1 MYIPAELTL
10 QIPHATVH
18 SSLVADAWLAWQSMH
33 KSMMW
38 LRQMAQL
45 STTMSQ
51 AQRATAFHCI
61 VSVRPSDAMVSW
73 LPYLLDFELLFSFRN
88 IAARAGLGVL
98 HLGRRSGICHL
109 DVGHD
114 GCEVCGVLRGGFVV
128 FSSELEGAA
137 CCAMLISV
145 VRNGCSDLG
154 EKVISQVVI
163 ETINKRCL
171 HVKEARYMD
180 GITSLQRRVVIDWH
194 GHPPGFC
201 RLRGGVSATQAG
213 GD

>member
-1 MYIPAELTL
+1 MSIPAELTL

-61 VSVRPSDAMVSW
+61 VSARSSDAMVSW
-73 LPYLLDFELLFSFRN
+73 LLYLLDFELLLSFRH
-88 IAARAGLGVL
+88 ITACASLGVL

-114 GCEVCGVLRGGFVV
+114 GCEVCGVLRGGIVV
-128 FSSELEGAA
+128 FSSELQDAV
-137 CCAMLISV
+137 CCAMLISA
-145 VRNGCSDLG
+145 VR
-154 EKVISQVVI
+154 
-163 ETINKRCL
+163 
-171 HVKEARYMD
+171 M
-180 GITSLQRRVVIDWH
+180 
-194 GHPPGFC
+194 
-201 RLRGGVSATQAG
+201 
-213 GD
+213 

>member
-1 MYIPAELTL
+1 MSKLADASSMYIPAELTL

-73 LPYLLDFELLFSFRN
+73 LPYLLDFELLFSFRH
-88 IAARAGLGVL
+88 ITARAGLGIL
-98 HLGRRSGICHL
+98 HLGCRSGICHL
-109 DVGHD
+109 DVGH
-114 GCEVCGVLRGGFVV
+114 VC
-128 FSSELEGAA
+128 
-137 CCAMLISV
+137 
-145 VRNGCSDLG
+145 
-154 EKVISQVVI
+154 
-163 ETINKRCL
+163 
-171 HVKEARYMD
+171 
-180 GITSLQRRVVIDWH
+180 RV
-194 GHPPGFC
+194 
-201 RLRGGVSATQAG
+201 
-213 GD
+213 

>member
-1 MYIPAELTL
+1 MSKLADASSMYIPAELTL

-61 VSVRPSDAMVSW
+61 VSARSSDAMVSW
-73 LPYLLDFELLFSFRN
+73 LPYLLDFELLLSFRH
-88 IAARAGLGVL
+88 ITACASLGVL
-98 HLGRRSGICHL
+98 HLGRRSGIRHL

-114 GCEVCGVLRGGFVV
+114 GCEVCGVLRGGIVV
-128 FSSELEGAA
+128 FSSELQDAV

-145 VRNGCSDLG
+145 VRNGCSVLILVR
-154 EKVISQVVI
+154 K
-163 ETINKRCL
+163 
-171 HVKEARYMD
+171 
-180 GITSLQRRVVIDWH
+180 
-194 GHPPGFC
+194 
-201 RLRGGVSATQAG
+201 
-213 GD
+213 